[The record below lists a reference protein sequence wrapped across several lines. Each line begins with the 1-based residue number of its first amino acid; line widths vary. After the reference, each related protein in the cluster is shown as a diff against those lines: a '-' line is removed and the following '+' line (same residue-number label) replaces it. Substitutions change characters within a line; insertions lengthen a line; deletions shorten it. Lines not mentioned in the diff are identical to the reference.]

1 MKKISKFISVLL
13 VLVMVL
19 TAFSACGKKDK
30 DSSVDNKT
38 DTKTEDNAKDE
49 TKDTSTDNTETSNDT
64 PLVVGYLPFSE
75 KFSPFFADTGYD
87 QDVVDMTGV
96 QLLTT
101 DRTGGI
107 VYNAIE
113 GETIP
118 YNGKD
123 YTYTGI
129 ADISVHFDEAS
140 NTTTYDIKIRDDVK
154 FSDGHVMDADDIIFT
169 YYVLSDPTYDGSAT
183 LYSQPIIGMK
193 NYRYNS
199 TAAETI
205 TDSDIEALIANPSD
219 SLKQAIIDEIIR
231 PTLESEYD
239 WVGSLYG
246 NDQYKSYTDKYPVQK
261 DLFAAFYNLDENYDS
276 TKVNDEKQVLED
288 IIAQYG
294 ADYKALAN
302 GYAGDE
308 TYYDADVQALA
319 RQIITEEKK
328 AAGEGED
335 VYKIEGIKKISNTEV
350 QVVTNGYDATAIYQI
365 GGVTVAPLHYYG
377 DESQY
382 DYENNKFGFPRG
394 DLSIVKAKTTQP
406 LGAGPYKFI
415 KYENKVVFLEANEYY
430 YKGAPKIKYVQLKET
445 TEADKITGIE
455 QGTLDIT
462 DPTGSKTVFEQ
473 IAKINSNGELSGDK
487 IVTSSVDNLGYGYIG
502 INAEAVKVGDD
513 PASDESKNLRRA
525 IATILSVYRDVA
537 IDTYYGDAATVINYP
552 ISNTSWAAPQKSDA
566 DYEVA
571 YSRDVNGNPIYTSD
585 MSSDDKYAAALQ
597 AALGYFEAAGYT
609 VQDGKLVAAPAG
621 AKLEYEVLIPGD
633 GEGNHPSFA
642 LLTDASA
649 ALKTIGFNLNIN
661 DLADSNVLWDR
672 LDAGTQELWC
682 AAWQAT
688 IDPDMYQVYH
698 STNIVGKGGT
708 DSNHYHIADPDLD
721 TLIMDAR
728 KSDDQSYRKSA
739 YKQCL
744 DIILDWAVEIPV
756 YQRQNCV
763 VFSTDRVNIDTVTPD
778 ITTFYGWFKE
788 IENLEL
794 K

>member
-1 MKKISKFISVLL
+1 MKKMRKIISLLL
-13 VLVMVL
+13 VLAMAL
-19 TAFSACGKKDK
+19 MALSACGKKEK
-30 DSSVDNKT
+30 GSSVDNKT
-38 DTKTEDNAKDE
+38 ETQDSSKDE
-49 TKDTSTDNTETSNDT
+49 SKDSTDKTDTSGNET

-75 KFSPFFADTGYD
+75 KFSPFFADTAYD
-87 QDVVDMTGV
+87 QDVVELTGV
-96 QLLTT
+96 QLMTT

-123 YTYTGI
+123 YTYYGI
-129 ADISVHFDEAS
+129 ANFKVNYDKEKDI
-140 NTTTYDIKIRDDVK
+140 TTYDIKIRDDVK

-169 YYVLSDPTYDGSAT
+169 YYVLSDPSYDGSST
-183 LYSQPIIGMK
+183 LYSIPIIGMQ
-193 NYRYNS
+193 NYRANS
-199 TAAETI
+199 TVADMVTDEYVAEVMK
-205 TDSDIEALIANPSD
+205 NPSEE
-219 SLKQAIIDEIIR
+219 LKQAIVDNIIR
-231 PTLESEYD
+231 PTLEEEYE

-261 DLFAAFYNLDENYDS
+261 DLFAYFYNLDDNYDAS
-276 TKVNDEKQVLED
+276 KVSDEKQVIED

-294 ADYKALAN
+294 TDYKTLADT
-302 GYAGDE
+302 YAGDA
-308 TYYDADVQALA
+308 TYFDSKVKDL
-319 RQIITEEKK
+319 IIEELK
-328 AAGEGED
+328 ATGQGED
-335 VYKIEGIKKISNTEV
+335 VYKIDGIEKISNTEIR
-350 QVVTNGYDATAIYQI
+350 VTTKGYDATAIYKI
-365 GGVTVAPLHYYG
+365 GGIIVAPLHYYG

-394 DLSIVKAKTTQP
+394 DLSIVKSKTTKP
-406 LGAGPYKFI
+406 LGAGPYKFV
-415 KYENKVVFLEANEYY
+415 KYENKVVFLEANEHY

-445 TEADKITGIE
+445 SEADKVTGIE

-462 DPTGSKTVFEQ
+462 DPTGKKEVFEQ

-487 IVTSSVDNLGYGYIG
+487 IITSSVDNLGYGYIG
-502 INAEAVKVGDD
+502 INADAVRVGDD
-513 PASDESKNLRRA
+513 SASEASKNLRKA
-525 IATILSVYRDVA
+525 IATVLSVYRDVA

-552 ISNTSWAAPQKSDA
+552 ISNTSWAAPQKSDP
-566 DYEVA
+566 DYEIA
-571 YSRDVNGNPIYTSD
+571 FSRDVNGNPIYTPD
-585 MSSDDKYAAALQ
+585 MSSEDKYAAALQ

-642 LLTDASA
+642 ILTDASA
-649 ALKTIGFNLNIN
+649 ALKTIGFTLTVN
-661 DLADSNVLWDR
+661 DLTDSNILWDR
-672 LDAGTQELWC
+672 LDAGTQEMWC
-682 AAWQAT
+682 AAWGAT

-698 STNIVGKGGT
+698 STNIVGLGGT

-721 TLIMDAR
+721 TLIMEAR

-763 VFSTDRVNIDTVTPD
+763 VFSAERVNPDTITPD
-778 ITTFYGWFKE
+778 ITTFYEWYYE
-788 IENLEL
+788 IEKFEL
-794 K
+794 R